1 MKALWNQDKYTKAF
15 RFAGEAHTFKCKTQ
29 KGGQTIPGTNGLPYI
44 MHPSLVCMEIIAAL
58 QMEPVLDGN
67 FAVQC
72 ALLHDV
78 IEDTDVTFDQIQS
91 EFGERVASGVLAL
104 SKNRNLDESL
114 QMTDCLYRIKQQ
126 PCEVWMVK
134 LADRISNLQPPP
146 AGWRLEERVKYQ
158 KEAVEIREALGFASK
173 YLADRLFG
181 KIQEYSQYID
191 PNKG

>member
-1 MKALWNQDKYTKAF
+1 MQSPWNQDKYTKAF
-15 RFAGEAHTFKCKTQ
+15 RFAGEAHTFKCKIQ
-29 KGGQTIPGTNGLPYI
+29 KGGQTISGTNGLPYI

-58 QMEPVLDGN
+58 QMEPVLYGDL
-67 FAVQC
+67 AVQC

-78 IEDTDVTFDQIQS
+78 IEDTYVKLDQIQS
-91 EFGERVASGVLAL
+91 EFGERVASGVSAL

-114 QMTDCLYRIKQQ
+114 QMTDCLNRIKQQ

-134 LADRISNLQPPP
+134 LADRISNLQQPP
-146 AGWRLEERVKYQ
+146 ADWSREKRVKYR
-158 KEAVEIREALGFASK
+158 KEAVEIHEALGSASK